1 MSLSYPSAV
10 LLAST
15 LAARARLLG
24 IGAALCCGIATATV
38 TAAETL
44 CVAPETTLF
53 SCGLRNQPQLLSLCQ
68 RAQGMQGVVYRYGT
82 AQHPELTLDAQGERP
97 PRVEFEQFGAAPS
110 QFFAQLVF
118 KTAGKFSYAVGT
130 AQGISAFV
138 AVSDA
143 RKREPLVE
151 VKFCDRGHD
160 GARLLQVIDSLQ
172 GTRAGAGH

>member
-1 MSLSYPSAV
+1 MSLPYLPAVGLSSA
-10 LLAST
+10 

-24 IGAALCCGIATATV
+24 ISAALWFGVATAAL
-38 TAAETL
+38 AANESL

-53 SCGLRNQPQLLSLCQ
+53 SCGLRNQSQLLSLCQ
-68 RAQGMQGVVYRYGT
+68 RAEGARGVVYKYGT
-82 AQHPELTLDAQGERP
+82 AQRLELTLDAQGERP

-118 KTAGKFSYAVGT
+118 ATPGKFSYAVGT

-160 GARLLQVIDSLQ
+160 GAMLLQVINKLQ
-172 GTRAGAGH
+172 ETRLGTGR